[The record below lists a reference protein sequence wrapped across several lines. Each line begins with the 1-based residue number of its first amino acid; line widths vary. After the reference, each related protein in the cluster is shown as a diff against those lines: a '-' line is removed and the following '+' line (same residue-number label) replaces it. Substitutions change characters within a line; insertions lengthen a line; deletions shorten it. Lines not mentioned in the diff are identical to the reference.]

1 MSTGTTRAPAGGDR
15 LSRLYESWTTLA
27 GSLHQRRV
35 LVAALGAPALVLAL
49 FAINRYILLGF
60 PNSGDEYAYLYQA
73 QSLAEGRLWNAPI
86 EPAAVFD
93 TNYIV
98 QEPDRVFGSF
108 PAGWPV
114 ALAAAIRLGLPPWA
128 LNPILGAVTIGLVW
142 RLGTRLYGARAG
154 VSAAALVVASPFF
167 LFNAASYF
175 SHTFCGALL
184 LGAACLASREDRAPA
199 WVPLGTGLL
208 VGWAVLA
215 RYFTGVACGVPIVL
229 WLLRPGTRRVRSAAL
244 VALGG
249 LPWVVL
255 LAWYNTQFSG
265 SPWRLTTRPL
275 TYSLWFAGNFLL
287 RGADMLAAH
296 VLRHLAWTPAVLL
309 PAYAVYLRGAPRALR
324 RAPLDWVLVIVAG
337 CLYFYIER
345 GGNQYGPRFH
355 YEAFLFMVVF
365 VAGNLFASDRLEGRL
380 RRDRLIFG
388 LLAASVAVMPAAFA
402 AHATIER
409 RVIEERMDP
418 YARVSDA
425 GLTRGLVLIEGRVGT
440 RRSMAGADL
449 TRNGIG
455 DGGPV
460 LYGLHVD
467 EAASCE
473 AAARFPDR
481 PAYVYRWD
489 RARAAGTLAPL
500 ACP

>member
-1 MSTGTTRAPAGGDR
+1 
-15 LSRLYESWTTLA
+15 
-27 GSLHQRRV
+27 
-35 LVAALGAPALVLAL
+35 
-49 FAINRYILLGF
+49 
-60 PNSGDEYAYLYQA
+60 
-73 QSLAEGRLWNAPI
+73 
-86 EPAAVFD
+86 
-93 TNYIV
+93 
-98 QEPDRVFGSF
+98 
-108 PAGWPV
+108 
-114 ALAAAIRLGLPPWA
+114 
-128 LNPILGAVTIGLVW
+128 
-142 RLGTRLYGARAG
+142 
-154 VSAAALVVASPFF
+154 
-167 LFNAASYF
+167 
-175 SHTFCGALL
+175 
-184 LGAACLASREDRAPA
+184 
-199 WVPLGTGLL
+199 VPLGTGLL

-287 RGADMLAAH
+287 RGADMLATH

-309 PAYAVYLRGAPRALR
+309 AAYAVYLRGAPRALR
-324 RAPLDWVLVIVAG
+324 RGPLDWVLVIVAG

-365 VAGNLFASDRLEGRL
+365 VAGNLFASDRIEGRP

-388 LLAASVAVMPAAFA
+388 LLAASVAAMPASFA
-402 AHATIER
+402 AHAMIEK
-409 RVIEERMDP
+409 RVIVERMDP
-418 YARVSDA
+418 YARVAAA
-425 GLTRGLVLIEGRVGT
+425 GPKRGVVLIEGRVGT

-455 DGGPV
+455 QGGPV
-460 LYGLHVD
+460 LYGLHLG
-467 EAASCE
+467 EAASCA

>member
-1 MSTGTTRAPAGGDR
+1 MSTGTTRARAGGDR
-15 LSRLYESWTTLA
+15 LSRLYGSWAALA
-27 GSLHQRRV
+27 GSFHRRRV
-35 LVAALGAPALVLAL
+35 LVAALGAPVLVLAL
-49 FAINRYILLGF
+49 VAINRYVLLGF

-73 QSLAEGRLWNAPI
+73 QTIAEGRLWNAPI
-86 EPAAVFD
+86 GPAVVFE

-154 VSAAALVVASPFF
+154 VSAAALVVVSPFF

-287 RGADMLAAH
+287 RGADMLATH

-309 PAYAVYLRGAPRALR
+309 AAYAVYLRGAPRALR
-324 RAPLDWVLVIVAG
+324 RGPLDWVLVIVAG

-365 VAGNLFASDRLEGRL
+365 VAGNLFASDRIEGRP

-388 LLAASVAVMPAAFA
+388 LLAASVAAMPASFA
-402 AHATIER
+402 AHAMIEK
-409 RVIEERMDP
+409 RVIVERMDP
-418 YARVSDA
+418 YARVAAA
-425 GLTRGLVLIEGRVGT
+425 GPKRGVVLLDGRVGT

-449 TRNGIG
+449 TRNGN
-455 DGGPV
+455 
-460 LYGLHVD
+460 
-467 EAASCE
+467 
-473 AAARFPDR
+473 R

>member
-1 MSTGTTRAPAGGDR
+1 MSTGTTRARAGGDR
-15 LSRLYESWTTLA
+15 LSRLYGSWAALA
-27 GSLHQRRV
+27 GSFHRRRV
-35 LVAALGAPALVLAL
+35 LVAALGAPVLVLAL
-49 FAINRYILLGF
+49 VAINRYVLLGF

-73 QSLAEGRLWNAPI
+73 QTIAEGRLWNAPI
-86 EPAAVFD
+86 GPAVVFE

-154 VSAAALVVASPFF
+154 VSAAALVVVSPFF

-184 LGAACLASREDRAPA
+184 LGAACLASREDR
-199 WVPLGTGLL
+199 
-208 VGWAVLA
+208 
-215 RYFTGVACGVPIVL
+215 
-229 WLLRPGTRRVRSAAL
+229 LRPGTRRVRSAAL

-287 RGADMLAAH
+287 RGADMLATH

-309 PAYAVYLRGAPRALR
+309 AAYAVYLRGAPRALR
-324 RAPLDWVLVIVAG
+324 RGPLDWVLVIVAG

-365 VAGNLFASDRLEGRL
+365 VAGNLFASDRIEGRP

-402 AHATIER
+402 AHAMIEK
-409 RVIEERMDP
+409 RVIVERMDP
-418 YARVSDA
+418 YARVAAA
-425 GLTRGLVLIEGRVGT
+425 GPKRGVVLIEGRVGT

-455 DGGPV
+455 QGGPV
-460 LYGLHVD
+460 LYGLHLG
-467 EAASCE
+467 EAASCA